1 MQWWN
6 ENALRNS
13 FVSQK
18 LKTTLMNYLRENYT
32 KCQQQTRLLRQFQES
47 TERWE
52 QEMGQIIDT
61 NVRTAMDLA
70 MKTRKENLLP
80 PSPDEQRFDPEQMG
94 EEEEEEVDQIE
105 E

>member
-1 MQWWN
+1 
-6 ENALRNS
+6 
-13 FVSQK
+13 
-18 LKTTLMNYLRENYT
+18 
-32 KCQQQTRLLRQFQES
+32 
-47 TERWE
+47 
-52 QEMGQIIDT
+52 MGQIIDT